1 MFSHTRSASALV
13 LALLAVGSPFHTA
26 AQPATAPGSPRV
38 PVLVVS
44 VVPGFR
50 VPTFQKAVGGEIPL
64 TAEAGVPLAITSD
77 AGGACSTRL
86 QAPGDPSDVDPKGS
100 AFWFIEASLVSRED
114 DEATVDVRWQRRVP
128 RPGVLLETDV
138 TSVRRLVLR
147 NRAKGI
153 LDLVHAAPGATEV
166 CDSLAIAL
174 ELRFR
179 SPGNGDADAG
189 FGYDLWLVD
198 RSPVDAAAPVRT
210 RIEARQGTEAA
221 YTLPPVT
228 LSGRE
233 GPARV
238 SVVGAVIGEARADGA
253 VDLQVDSWLSASSG
267 RGSSGS
273 GGRKR
278 LVVQPGETIEFQLPE
293 PLKAKLPADL
303 QAHDFALRVTT
314 SRLW

>member
-1 MFSHTRSASALV
+1 MSRTRSASALV
-13 LALLAVGSPFHTA
+13 IALLAVGSPFHTA

-50 VPTFQKAVGGEIPL
+50 VRRSRRRWAATSRS
-64 TAEAGVPLAITSD
+64 TAEAGVPPAITSD

-86 QAPGDPSDVDPKGS
+86 QAPGNPSDVDPRDRHSGSSRRRSCRGKTTRPRSTCAGS
-100 AFWFIEASLVSRED
+100 AGCRGRAFCWKRCDQCPPTGAAGIVPRASS
-114 DEATVDVRWQRRVP
+114 TWCMPRRVRRRSATASPSRWSCAFARPATAMPTPASGTTCGWSTAARSMRLP
-128 RPGVLLETDV
+128 RY
-138 TSVRRLVLR
+138 
-147 NRAKGI
+147 A
-153 LDLVHAAPGATEV
+153 LDRSAARDRGGLHAAA
-166 CDSLAIAL
+166 
-174 ELRFR
+174 
-179 SPGNGDADAG
+179 
-189 FGYDLWLVD
+189 
-198 RSPVDAAAPVRT
+198 
-210 RIEARQGTEAA
+210 
-221 YTLPPVT
+221 VT

-293 PLKAKLPADL
+293 SLKAKLPADL